1 MAIAWLHRHDY
12 GRAGHQML
20 TVVEP
25 TGRRAGWQAV
35 LTALALVPV
44 SIVPVL
50 AAPGLGSVLYVGG
63 AVLLGAGQLALAA
76 LFWHRA
82 DDLRARLLLRAS
94 LVYLPT
100 VLLMLL
106 LAPWI

>member
-1 MAIAWLHRHDY
+1 
-12 GRAGHQML
+12 ML
-20 TVVEP
+20 TVVDP

-35 LTALALVPV
+35 LAALALVPV

-50 AAPGLGSVLYVGG
+50 AAPGLGSVLYRRRRD
-63 AVLLGAGQLALAA
+63 ACSAWASSPWPP
-76 LFWHRA
+76 LFWQQA
-82 DDLRARLLLRAS
+82 NEPRARLLLRAS

-100 VLLMLL
+100 LLVMLM